1 MALINPH
8 FHRRLAK
15 RWECLGTK
23 PVSRLDSNWFLVR
36 ADLRASTVRWAMSSA
51 ILSAL
56 KDFTIYKESEKVE
69 LVTISFTI

>member
-15 RWECLGTK
+15 RWEWLGTK
-23 PVSRLDSNWFLVR
+23 PVYRLDSNWLLVR
-36 ADLRASTVRWAMSSA
+36 ADLRASAVRWAMSSA

-56 KDFTIYKESEKVE
+56 KDFTIYKES
-69 LVTISFTI
+69 